1 MKREIAAAF
10 VSLCSLLIA
19 AYPPIGW
26 AADASDDSAAA
37 VDSAPP
43 APNPNAVPPEDD
55 PPVPAT
61 PENRPDAYDTPPSS
75 EVPLATS
82 QAPTDSGPSV
92 SIPPTADG
100 TPEDPVVNYQ
110 QAQSPPPYDA
120 GLNEQYMME
129 DENDLPLLGVEV
141 RLDRRKLK
149 SGEMVSG
156 LLVLGVSPG
165 SPAAVAGLQGFSHKI
180 TSAVETVAMAAAM
193 VLPVAAPAAMIV
205 PVLES
210 SHVGEHYD
218 LIVAIDGNRVTN
230 LVDLQDAVR
239 DAQPGETTY
248 LSIIRDG
255 KRLQVPVK
263 LQKVSLMPQYAP

>member
-1 MKREIAAAF
+1 MKRGIAAAA
-10 VSLCSLLIA
+10 VIAICSLPIA
-19 AYPPIGW
+19 VYPSVGH
-26 AADASDDSAAA
+26 AADPADDNPSEAESGPPTSHDMAPSEADAPPATAPETPPASDD
-37 VDSAPP
+37 
-43 APNPNAVPPEDD
+43 
-55 PPVPAT
+55 
-61 PENRPDAYDTPPSS
+61 TPPNSG
-75 EVPLATS
+75 VPLTSS
-82 QAPTDSGPSV
+82 QAPVNSGSSV
-92 SIPPTADG
+92 SIPPSANG
-100 TPEDPVVNYQ
+100 APEDPVVNYQ

-141 RLDRRKLK
+141 RIDRRKLK
-149 SGEMVSG
+149 SGELVSG

-165 SPAAVAGLQGFSHKI
+165 SPAAVAGLQGFSHKM

-239 DAQPGETTY
+239 DAQPGETMY
-248 LSIIRDG
+248 LSVIRDG
-255 KRLQVPVK
+255 KRMQVPVK
-263 LQKVSLMPQYAP
+263 LQKVSLMPRYAP